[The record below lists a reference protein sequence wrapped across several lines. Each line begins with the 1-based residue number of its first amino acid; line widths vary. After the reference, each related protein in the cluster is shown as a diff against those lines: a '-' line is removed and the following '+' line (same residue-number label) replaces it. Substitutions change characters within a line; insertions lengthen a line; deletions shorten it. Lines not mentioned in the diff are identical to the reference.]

1 MGKLCQLRESSYKRL
16 ESSSAQRGVLLRD
29 GGREKLSLPTAGRER
44 TLKEAAGWR
53 RVKGSSEEEDRTEEQ
68 VASGSEPQCSRIPN
82 SNRDQSCPWS
92 PWSSSSRSPDD
103 LDPALLFRPETVVKE
118 LNGLLWQHVWRLA

>member
-44 TLKEAAGWR
+44 TLKEDAGWR

-68 VASGSEPQCSRIPN
+68 VASGSELQCSRIPN
-82 SNRDQSCPWS
+82 QTETR
-92 PWSSSSRSPDD
+92 
-103 LDPALLFRPETVVKE
+103 PAPGALGAPVVV
-118 LNGLLWQHVWRLA
+118 LQMIWTLYFFLGLK